1 MTGNGRAPLHIGA
14 GAEERPA
21 AVLQGGQLGAGLH
34 TAADSDAYESAIWKA
49 PSAGVERLARNVI
62 RSSITL
68 NVVASMGVLH
78 PALLP
83 SEWSYVQQAVAL
95 LMWIVSIYASVFV
108 RPRVRIQPNPDLIA
122 LVTFY
127 ALAAVSVL
135 WTTLSIAAIMKS
147 VALVVTTFGAYCLI
161 TRIDIDEIVGST
173 ALGLFVLV
181 AASALC
187 AVFVPEIG
195 VDQSWM
201 HNGQWQGIYESK
213 QTLGFISAYLMFFA
227 CYQKI
232 TGQGWIA
239 FLVSLVLA
247 STCVI
252 ASESRGAGAVAFAA
266 GGLLVTSMWSIR
278 CMKIYAVLPL
288 IMCILAALLML
299 YFYVT
304 GYDSIHLGEA
314 TVDLTERTFIWQ
326 YAIGHFND
334 APLLGF
340 GINGFWTRPAIYD
353 YFNQNH
359 GWVLDNYHSGYIAVA
374 IETGFLG
381 YLLFV
386 TSVYLFSE
394 KVLYLI
400 ATRSID
406 RYHCA
411 LIIGFVVLSFQSNFT
426 ETMFLRSTMFTSV
439 LLVAFFFAVCRPVP
453 QQGPAAMTGQTG

>member
-1 MTGNGRAPLHIGA
+1 MTSLHDS
-14 GAEERPA
+14 EE
-21 AVLQGGQLGAGLH
+21 
-34 TAADSDAYESAIWKA
+34 DDSAIWQA
-49 PSAGVERLARNVI
+49 PGVGVEKLARIVMRGSITVNVI
-62 RSSITL
+62 
-68 NVVASMGVLH
+68 ASMGVFN

-83 SEWSYVQQAVAL
+83 AEWSFVQQAVAL
-95 LMWIVSIYASVFV
+95 LMWVILIYASAFV
-108 RPRVRIQPNPDLIA
+108 RPCLRVQPNPDFIA
-122 LVTFY
+122 LVAFY

-135 WTTLSIAAIMKS
+135 WTGLATAAIMKS
-147 VALVVTTFGAYCLI
+147 AALVMTTFGAYCLI
-161 TRIDIDEIVGST
+161 TRIDIDEIVGATS
-173 ALGLFVLV
+173 LGLFILV

-227 CYQKI
+227 CYQKM
-232 TGQGWIA
+232 TGLGWTV
-239 FLVSLVLA
+239 FLLTFLLA

-252 ASESRGAGAVAFAA
+252 ASESRGAGAVAIAA
-266 GGLLVTSMWSIR
+266 GALLMTSLWSIR
-278 CMKIYAVLPL
+278 CMRIYAVLPVV
-288 IMCILAALLML
+288 MCILAALLIL

-304 GYDSIHLGEA
+304 GYDSIHLGES
-314 TVDLTERTFIWQ
+314 TINLTERTFIWQ
-326 YAIGHFND
+326 YAISHFDD

-374 IETGFLG
+374 METGFLG
-381 YLLFV
+381 YVLFV
-386 TSVYLFSE
+386 ASVYLFSE

-406 RYHCA
+406 RRHCA

-453 QQGPAAMTGQTG
+453 QQGLQQ

>member
-1 MTGNGRAPLHIGA
+1 MTSLH
-14 GAEERPA
+14 P
-21 AVLQGGQLGAGLH
+21 
-34 TAADSDAYESAIWKA
+34 AADSTAGDGAISQA
-49 PSAGVERLARNVI
+49 PGVGVEKLARNVI
-62 RSSITL
+62 RSSITV
-68 NVVASMGVLH
+68 NVIASMGVFN
-78 PALLP
+78 PALLRA
-83 SEWSYVQQAVAL
+83 EWSYVQQAVAL
-95 LMWIVSIYASVFV
+95 LMWGILIYASAFV
-108 RPRVRIQPNPDLIA
+108 RPRVRVQSNPDLIA
-122 LVTFY
+122 LVAFY
-127 ALAAVSVL
+127 AFAAISVL
-135 WTTLSIAAIMKS
+135 WTGLAAAAIMKS
-147 VALVVTTFGAYCLI
+147 AALVVTTFGAYCLI
-161 TRIDIDEIVGST
+161 TRIDIDEIVRST
-173 ALGLFVLV
+173 ALGLFILV
-181 AASALC
+181 AASAFC

-227 CYQKI
+227 CYRKM

-239 FLVSLVLA
+239 FLSMFLLA

-252 ASESRGAGAVAFAA
+252 ASESRGAGAVAVAA
-266 GGLLVTSMWSIR
+266 GALLLTSMWSIR
-278 CMKIYAVLPL
+278 CMKVYAVLPF
-288 IMCILAALLML
+288 IMCILAALLIL

-304 GYDSIHLGEA
+304 GYDSIHLGE
-314 TVDLTERTFIWQ
+314 TTINLTERTFIWQ
-326 YAIGHFND
+326 YAISHFND

-340 GINGFWTRPAIYD
+340 GINGFWTRPSIYD

-381 YLLFV
+381 YVLFV
-386 TSVYLFSE
+386 ASVFLFSD

-406 RYHCA
+406 RGHCA
-411 LIIGFVVLSFQSNFT
+411 LIIGFVVLSFQTNFT

-453 QQGPAAMTGQTG
+453 QQQLRQ